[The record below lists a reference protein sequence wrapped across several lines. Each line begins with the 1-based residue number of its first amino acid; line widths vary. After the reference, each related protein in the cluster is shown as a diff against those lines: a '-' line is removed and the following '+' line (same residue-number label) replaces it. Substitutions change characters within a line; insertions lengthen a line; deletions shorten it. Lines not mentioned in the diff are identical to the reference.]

1 MGVSGVLKFKGMLEA
16 LKAGKRELA
25 ANEALDSLWAR
36 QTPER
41 ARRVAEQIRG

>member
-1 MGVSGVLKFKGMLEA
+1 VAGVLKFKGMLEA
-16 LKAGKRELA
+16 LKAGKREFA

-41 ARRVAEQIRG
+41 ARRVAAQIRG